1 MPPVIEASSEP
12 VRSRVVNP
20 RRRGVEG
27 SVLCAS
33 CGKENRDDARFCRGC
48 GTPLAIRCPAC
59 GAEQADDA
67 TFCDRCG
74 ARVGVPPAA
83 PTPSS
88 YTPAH
93 LAARIRASR
102 AALEGERKLVTVLF
116 ADVVGSTSIAE
127 RIGPEEMRA
136 LMDRCFGRMLEEVHR
151 YEGTVNQFTGDGIMA
166 LFGAPL
172 ALEDAPRRAVLSAL
186 GIQRALARD
195 RAELRETW
203 QTDLQVRIGIH
214 TGLVVVG
221 RIGNDLRMEYTA
233 IGDTTNLA
241 ARLQSIA
248 APGSIVV
255 SEATHR
261 LAGAFFRSRD
271 LGVQAIK
278 GKSEAVHV
286 FEVLGESEARSRLDA
301 AASGLTPF
309 TGRASQLARLAEA
322 LGAADAGRGQ
332 VVFLVGEAGIGKSRL
347 LHEFRGTLRERP
359 HAWIEGRCASYGA
372 TTAFFPIVDA
382 FRRSFGID
390 DRDAED
396 VVLAKTD
403 AAVPE
408 DLAWARPLVRLLL
421 SLPPGDA
428 TAEALDAPT
437 RRSETMRALKALT
450 LRIAESRPLV
460 LVVEDLH
467 FLLDSVPAARILVVL
482 THRPGYRH
490 PFGDRSYHRRLVLDG
505 LPASDMATMAMAI
518 LDAAEIPEALR
529 DLVAA
534 KAEGN
539 PLFVEEVTK
548 SLLED
553 GTLRREGDRIV
564 LARDAADVAVPDSIH
579 GVLMARLDRLDD
591 NPKRALQMASV
602 IGREFALRLL
612 ARVSEVGEH
621 LSSLLSELRGLELI
635 YEKAAHPE
643 LAYMFKHA
651 LTHDVAYE
659 SILVQRRKALHRT
672 IGLAIEELY
681 GDRLAEHYETLAL
694 HFERGED
701 WERAFAYHRKAAAK
715 SLAVYA
721 NQAAIAHCRGALTVA
736 EHLGDH
742 VTAADR
748 RELEEMLGAAHMSV
762 TEFRASGEAL
772 VRAAEAAEDPLHRT
786 LDLSWAAHSFLWAHE
801 YASSSRVLREA
812 MVIAEAH
819 HLPAGRALALAV
831 RAFTGGV
838 TDGDLAAHWRL
849 AEEAVQLAAGTAQDD
864 VQAFA
869 LFMVGEAQEWS
880 GECAAAIR
888 TQERCL
894 AIGRRIGNPFLTVM
908 SMWWLGKAH
917 TGLGQYEVAL
927 DALRDAEALCAR
939 LGNRAWRSRLLNT
952 TGWALAEVGDPAA
965 ARPFNLEAARL
976 ARELGD
982 PEILANSEINLAMN
996 HLDLGDADRA
1006 AALLAALE
1014 AMIDGDGDPWMRWR
1028 YTLHIHDATARV
1040 ALVRRDP
1047 ERALAHAEV
1056 EVHGAQRHATGRIAA
1071 RALVSRARAL
1081 VALDRRA
1088 DAERAV
1094 DEALAAA
1101 ERVRYPPA
1109 QWRALG
1115 LKAEL
1120 ARRAGR
1126 LRDAEAAVARATALV
1141 TGVARTLRGDLRRT
1155 LLAAAHS
1162 DTRPASSG

>member
-1 MPPVIEASSEP
+1 
-12 VRSRVVNP
+12 
-20 RRRGVEG
+20 
-27 SVLCAS
+27 VLCAS

-48 GTPLAIRCPAC
+48 GAALALRCPAC
-59 GAEQADDA
+59 GAEQPDDA

-74 ARVGVPPAA
+74 ARVGAPPAA

-102 AALEGERKLVTVLF
+102 TALEGERKLVTVLF

-127 RIGPEEMRA
+127 RIGAEEMRT
-136 LMDRCFGRMLEEVHR
+136 LMDRCFGQMLEEVHR

-195 RAELRETW
+195 RAELRDTW
-203 QTDLQVRIGIH
+203 RTDLQVRIGIH

-241 ARLQSIA
+241 ARLQTIA

-271 LGVQAIK
+271 LGVHAIK
-278 GKSEAVHV
+278 GKSEPVHV

-309 TGRASQLARLAEA
+309 TGRAPQLAALAEA
-322 LGAADAGRGQ
+322 LDAADAGRGQ
-332 VVFLVGEAGIGKSRL
+332 AVFLVGEAGIGKSRL
-347 LHEFRGTLRERP
+347 LHEFRGSLGERP

-382 FRRSFGID
+382 FRRSFGIE

-396 VVLAKTD
+396 AVLAKTD
-403 AAVPE
+403 AAVPD

-437 RRSETMRALKALT
+437 RRSETMRALKALS
-450 LRIAESRPLV
+450 LRIAEARPLV

-467 FLLDSVPAARILVVL
+467 WVDAASEEYLRFLLDSVPAARILVVL

-505 LPASDMATMAMAI
+505 LPAADMAAMATAI
-518 LDAAEIPEALR
+518 LDAAEIPAVLR

-591 NPKRALQMASV
+591 DPKRALQMASV

-621 LSSLLSELRGLELI
+621 LSSLLTELRGLELI

-651 LTHDVAYE
+651 LTHDVAYD
-659 SILVQRRKALHRT
+659 SILVQRRKGLHRT

-681 GDRLAEHYETLAL
+681 PDRLAEHYETLAL

-701 WERAFAYHRKAAAK
+701 WERAFDYHRKAAAK

-721 NQAAIAHCRGALTVA
+721 NQAAIAHCRGALAVA
-736 EHLGDH
+736 EHLGDR

-786 LDLSWAAHSFLWAHE
+786 LDLSWAAHSFLWGHE
-801 YASSSRVLREA
+801 YESSSRAVREA
-812 MVIAEAH
+812 MTIAETH

-838 TDGDLAAHWRL
+838 TDGDLPAYSRL
-849 AEEAVQLAAGTAQDD
+849 AEEAVQLAASTPHDD
-864 VQAFA
+864 VHAFA
-869 LFMVGEAQEWS
+869 LFLVGEAHEWS
-880 GECAAAIR
+880 GECEAAIR
-888 TQERCL
+888 THERCL
-894 AIGRRIGNPFLTVM
+894 AIARRIGNPFLTVM
-908 SMWWLGKAH
+908 CMWWLGKAH
-917 TGLGQYEVAL
+917 TGLGAYDVAL
-927 DALRDAEALCAR
+927 DALREAEALCAR
-939 LGNRAWRSRLLNT
+939 LGNRAWQSRLLNT

-965 ARPFNLEAARL
+965 ALPFNLEAARL

-1006 AALLAALE
+1006 AALLAPHE
-1014 AMIDGDGDPWMRWR
+1014 ATIDVAGDPWMRWR
-1028 YTLHIHDATARV
+1028 YALHIRDAAARV
-1040 ALVRRDP
+1040 ALVGRDP
-1047 ERALAHAEV
+1047 DRALAHADAEV
-1056 EVHGAQRHATGRIAA
+1056 QGTQRHATGRIAA

-1094 DEALAAA
+1094 ADALAAA

-1109 QWRALG
+1109 QWRALA
-1115 LKAEL
+1115 LKADL

-1126 LRDAEAAVARATALV
+1126 PADAETAIARATAVV
-1141 TGVARTLRGDLRRT
+1141 TGVAGALRGDLRRT
-1155 LLAAAHS
+1155 LLAAVES
-1162 DTRPASSG
+1162 EMKPSGC